1 MSKDVARREA
11 STVLVWDSADDLPH
25 LQLDDL
31 QDETEETL
39 VVRGAAY
46 AREISR
52 IENATTIMYQNLAV
66 TLVALRKRM
75 GDFRGESYE
84 YRQKVSEL
92 YRQAGINSDRI
103 KGNVRWHVG
112 NALRRYL
119 TPRELKRYGLHPDS
133 PLERGQ
139 DSRATRAAIVT
150 ATRALAAA
158 EPAKPAAKAS
168 AKAPKGEVKAEA
180 IPDVLTG
187 SEVKATADQLRLAQ
201 VAAGI
206 LDGMSD
212 GAIADDM
219 TDGQRAKLDAQLAA
233 MESRLRALR
242 KMTKKARSG
251 A

>member
-25 LQLDDL
+25 LKLDDL
-31 QDETEETL
+31 QDETEESL

-46 AREISR
+46 AREIPR
-52 IENATTIMYQNLAV
+52 IENATTILYQNLAV

-92 YRQAGINSDRI
+92 YRRAGIDNDRI

-168 AKAPKGEVKAEA
+168 TKAPKGEVKAEA

-219 TDGQRAKLDAQLAA
+219 TDGQRAKLDAQLAT